1 MTQPDALD
9 ILTSLVDLLDAVSG
23 GESGDLEYL
32 RDDTI
37 DTEERLD
44 VAVAALREYRVD
56 EANLVDALTIINA

>member
-56 EANLVDALTIINA
+56 EANLTAALNIINA